1 MTEPPSTDQQAD
13 AGPLLGSAA
22 PSLEALRDAV
32 VHAAGEL
39 APAAADS
46 DGAPLSS
53 GGRGGSPAAGAGI
66 TRNSVITAVA
76 GTQISTLDDL
86 STTLLA
92 HKPGDRVS
100 ITWVN
105 HSGTH
110 TAMITLG
117 GVNP

>member
-1 MTEPPSTDQQAD
+1 MISGDRWMFMWRSAPESSSVTQLVSQSPGGNRMTEPPSTDQQAD

-53 GGRGGSPAAGAGI
+53 GGRGGVTLERPPPPHLGRFSTHSALLPA
-66 TRNSVITAVA
+66 
-76 GTQISTLDDL
+76 
-86 STTLLA
+86 
-92 HKPGDRVS
+92 
-100 ITWVN
+100 
-105 HSGTH
+105 
-110 TAMITLG
+110 
-117 GVNP
+117 